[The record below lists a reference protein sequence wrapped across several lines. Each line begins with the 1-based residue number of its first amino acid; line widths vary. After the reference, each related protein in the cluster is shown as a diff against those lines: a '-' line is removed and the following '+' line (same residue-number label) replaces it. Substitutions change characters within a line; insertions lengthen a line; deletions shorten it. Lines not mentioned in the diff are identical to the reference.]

1 MLHSKIKKIL
11 KEYIGDNDDNIEEFN
26 NMLKE
31 NCAAV
36 SGSFALRLLI
46 NDDDNNRHYDESDMD
61 IYVGDH
67 DHSYGVIGYLE
78 TSGWHVTA
86 ETNSSYPMTHQY
98 TMHMTT
104 LVHNTTNKKIQV
116 CMIEME
122 EEGILSPHEA
132 ICLYDFTFLMNYYD
146 GANVCSAFPADV
158 ETKIGKVFSIKT
170 LSNKRITKYVK
181 RGFKILIDESSLIN
195 KSIEDVDFKL
205 IDIEYSSILNNGNG
219 HF

>member
-1 MLHSKIKKIL
+1 MLRPSKIKQL
-11 KEYIGDNDDNIEEFN
+11 LTEYIGDNDNDIEEFN
-26 NMLKE
+26 SMLID

-46 NDDDNNRHYDESDMD
+46 NNDDDNRHYEESDMD
-61 IYVGDH
+61 IYVGDY
-67 DHSYGVIGYLE
+67 DHSHGVIGHLE

-86 ETNSSYPMTHQY
+86 ETNSSYPITNEY
-98 TMHMTT
+98 TLHMTT
-104 LVHNTTNKKIQV
+104 LVHGSTNKKIKV

-122 EEGILSPHEA
+122 EEGVLSPDEA

-158 ETKIGKVFSIKT
+158 ETKKGKVFNIKT
-170 LSNKRITKYVK
+170 LNNKRITKYIK
-181 RGFKILIDESSLIN
+181 RGFKILIDEYSLIN

-205 IDIEYSSILNNGNG
+205 IDIE
-219 HF
+219 